1 MQDQR
6 SSGVPATVNEAI
18 LDDSI
23 RRAITLERLKAGESL
38 RVRRFLD
45 DKVLPDVL
53 AQLLRLDRIGV
64 RQSTRRKRL
73 HELFAAIKKLL
84 NEQFSLLRS
93 ETRTR
98 IEAIGVHESKWLVG
112 SIARSFPFQ
121 IDLVTPNVSLIK
133 AGLQTTGARG
143 KTLGR
148 SYTQW
153 WDSINMASR
162 KKIMQEVNI
171 GLTNGES
178 VERIVR
184 RVRGTRANRFNDG
197 AWRTT
202 GRHAEAV
209 VRTNINHIASVARN
223 EVAKANTDV
232 IKAERWVS
240 TLDSRTSLICANLDG
255 RKLKVGE
262 GIRPPA
268 HVRCRSSVIPIT
280 KSFRELGLNIDEP
293 PPSNRASRNYPSA
306 AKAVRGE
313 VPGAIT
319 YSRWLKNQPVE
330 IQNEVL
336 GKRKA
341 QLFRSGK
348 VSVGQ
353 FTDKSMRPLTL
364 EELERKVS

>member
-1 MQDQR
+1 MQDHR
-6 SSGVPATVNEAI
+6 SAPPLTVNEVI
-18 LDDSI
+18 LDESI
-23 RRAITLERLKAGESL
+23 HRAITLERLKSGESL

-53 AQLLRLDRIGV
+53 GQLQRLEQMGV

-73 HELFAAIKKLL
+73 KDLFAAIKELL
-84 NEQFSLLRS
+84 NSKFSELRGD
-93 ETRTR
+93 TRKR
-98 IEAIGVHESKWLVG
+98 IEAIGVKESKWMVG
-112 SIARSFPFQ
+112 SIARSFPYQ
-121 IDLVTPNVSLIK
+121 IDLITPNVSMIK
-133 AGLQTTGARG
+133 AGLQSTGARG

-148 SYTQW
+148 SYTEW
-153 WDSINMASR
+153 WDSVNRASR
-162 KKIMQEVNI
+162 TKIMQEVNI
-171 GLTNGES
+171 GLASGES
-178 VERIVR
+178 VDKIVR
-184 RVRGTRANRFNDG
+184 RVRGTRANRYRDG

-223 EVAKANTDV
+223 EVAKANQDV

-240 TLDSRTSLICANLDG
+240 TLDSRTSVICANLDG
-255 RKLKVGE
+255 RKLEVGQ

-268 HVRCRSSVIPIT
+268 HVRCRSIVIPVT

-313 VPGAIT
+313 VPGTIT
-319 YSRWLKNQPVE
+319 YGRWLRSQPVD

-348 VSVGQ
+348 VSISQ
-353 FTDKSMRPLTL
+353 FTDSSLRPLTL
-364 EELERKVS
+364 EQLQRKSA

>member
-1 MQDQR
+1 MQDQLLI
-6 SSGVPATVNEAI
+6 GFPATVNESI
-18 LDDSI
+18 LDESI

-38 RVRRFLD
+38 IVRRFLN
-45 DKVLPDVL
+45 DKVLPDIL
-53 AQLLRLDRIGV
+53 GQLQRLDQLGA
-64 RQSTRRKRL
+64 RQSTQRKRL
-73 HELFAAIKKLL
+73 KQIFAAVKKVL
-84 NEQFSLLRS
+84 NDQFSILRAD
-93 ETRTR
+93 TRKR
-98 IEAIGVHESKWLVG
+98 IEAIGVNESKWMMG
-112 SIARSFPFQ
+112 SVARSFPYML
-121 IDLVTPNVSLIK
+121 DLVTPNVSVIK

-148 SYTQW
+148 SYREW
-153 WDSINMASR
+153 WDSVNLATR

-171 GLTNGES
+171 GLASGES
-178 VERIVR
+178 VDRITR

-240 TLDSRTSLICANLDG
+240 TLDSRTSHICANLDG
-255 RKLKVGE
+255 RKLDIDQ

-268 HVRCRSSVIPIT
+268 HVRCRSIVIPVT

-313 VPGAIT
+313 VPGSIT
-319 YSRWLKNQPVE
+319 YGRWLKSQPVD

-348 VSVGQ
+348 VSIGQ
-353 FTDKSMRPLTL
+353 FTDKSLRPLTL
-364 EELERKVS
+364 EQLERKVP